1 VSKFNHACKFYA
13 GTLREFYALNDAE
26 IVQFMECFGLNLMS
40 FHLKKWLSAQRSSG
54 GQVPHQPGSTDCIL
68 HTPKMKRLNLALL
81 MAGKTN
87 RGDVKSFGRT
97 GKKSIRT
104 NRSCG

>member
-1 VSKFNHACKFYA
+1 M
-13 GTLREFYALNDAE
+13 LNDAE
-26 IVQFMECFGLNLMS
+26 IVQFMECFGFKFDVFS
-40 FHLKKWLSAQRSSG
+40 FEKVAFCSA
-54 GQVPHQPGSTDCIL
+54 IL
-68 HTPKMKRLNLALL
+68 RWTGTTSAGFDRLHFAYPKMKRLNLALL

-104 NRSCG
+104 ESQLWMRN